1 MTAFIAKE
9 YQNQVLESV
18 QTYFQACHEFENA
31 STAFYATTERLWGKG
46 QTYNALNGFA
56 LDMPYFCLR
65 VPTGGGK
72 TWLASKSV
80 TLVNKHFLRVSQSVV
95 LWLVPSKTIREQ
107 TITALKNKQH
117 PYSAALREAGE
128 VTVMDIEEAKSITRS
143 TLLTSTVVIVATRQ
157 AFQVEEE
164 ESRKVY
170 QNNGALMHHFE
181 HLTAEQKSELL
192 TEGEGSDRSD
202 QRCPCK

>member
-1 MTAFIAKE
+1 
-9 YQNQVLESV
+9 
-18 QTYFQACHEFENA
+18 
-31 STAFYATTERLWGKG
+31 
-46 QTYNALNGFA
+46 
-56 LDMPYFCLR
+56 
-65 VPTGGGK
+65 
-72 TWLASKSV
+72 
-80 TLVNKHFLRVSQSVV
+80 
-95 LWLVPSKTIREQ
+95 LVPSKTIREQ

-192 TEGEGSDRSD
+192 TEGEGVI
-202 QRCPCK
+202 